1 MENDNINGENILDD
15 LQNRI
20 QGNSWENKRNSIKKT
35 FIALISFAFPIIEII
50 FQVIMIIKY
59 REYDLN
65 SKQFLAGLG
74 TFFMSL
80 LSIYYIG
87 TSITL
92 GVLYYLTKNIK
103 MIFIQI
109 IVIVMRV
116 LMFTILGYEINENN
130 NLGLIF
136 TIYKIF
142 EVIYYC
148 TCISYSVIC
157 LYFFG
162 NII

>member
-20 QGNSWENKRNSIKKT
+20 QANSGENKRNRIRKT

-50 FQVIMIIKY
+50 FQVIMVLKY

-65 SKQFLAGLG
+65 SQKFLSGLV
-74 TFFMSL
+74 TFFMAL
-80 LSIYYIG
+80 LSIYYIS
-87 TSITL
+87 TSIIL

-116 LMFTILGYEINENN
+116 FIFTILGDEINENN

-157 LYFFG
+157 LYFFR